1 MTDVDAVVAR
11 CYTRYL
17 FVSLAL
23 YIRYRHGSLIGA
35 VIYIK
40 IRAWDWTFVSLDVQ
54 VKMGLDPHVQLS
66 ACTRTCTCT
75 PYVG

>member
-1 MTDVDAVVAR
+1 MGMMVTVRSVEKGIQ
-11 CYTRYL
+11 
-17 FVSLAL
+17 AL
-23 YIRYRHGSLIGA
+23 VYHIE
-35 VIYIK
+35 

-66 ACTRTCTCT
+66 ACTRTRTRT